1 MQYHFVIIGGGIV
14 GMATAWKL
22 ALKNPGLRI
31 AVLEKESVLASHQTG
46 HNSGVIH
53 SGIYYTPGSLKAR
66 NCIEGYR
73 QLISFCQEENI
84 PFKICGKLIVA
95 TTQKQIP
102 LLEELY
108 RKGIANGLN
117 QIKRLSSS
125 EIKDYE
131 PNAAGLAALW
141 VPYTGIV
148 DYAAVAEKIAQKFRE
163 LGGEIFPGSKVIA
176 LKDKGD
182 FTEVITPE
190 KTYLTKF
197 YINTAGLYSDRIALL
212 TGKQLSV
219 RIIPFRGEYYTL
231 RENRTWMVK
240 NLIYPVPDPE
250 FPFLGVHFTRT
261 IKGTVEAGPNA
272 VFAFRREGYRKWDI
286 SLPELAWSLSWKGF
300 RQVMAKYFRMGL
312 AEYYRSFFKKA
323 FVKELQKLLPEIT
336 EDDLLP
342 GGSGVRAQACT
353 DTGKLADDFI
363 ILENKNGL
371 DILNAPSPAATA
383 SLAIGEHIAR
393 LSSERILPY
402 LA

>member
-14 GMATAWKL
+14 GLSTAWKL

-31 AVLEKESVLASHQTG
+31 AVLEKESALASHQTG

-84 PFKICGKLIVA
+84 PFEVCGKLIVA
-95 TTQKQIP
+95 TSREQLP

-108 RKGIANGLN
+108 RKGIANGLDR
-117 QIKRLSSS
+117 IKRLSSS

-131 PNAAGLAALW
+131 PYAAGLSALW

-148 DYAAVAEKIAQKFRE
+148 DYATVAEKMALKFKD
-163 LGGEIFPGSKVIA
+163 LGGEILTGSKVISM
-176 LKDKGD
+176 KDKGD
-182 FTEVITPE
+182 VTEIITPG

-212 TGKQLSV
+212 TGKDLPV

-231 RENRTWMVK
+231 RENRTWLVK

-261 IKGTVEAGPNA
+261 INGTVEAGPNA

-300 RQVMAKYFRMGL
+300 RTVMTKYFRMGL
-312 AEYYRSFFKKA
+312 KEYYRSFFKKA

-336 EDDLLP
+336 EDDLIP

-353 DTGKLADDFI
+353 NTGKLADDFI

-383 SLAIGEHIAR
+383 SLAIGEHIAGLVPKIILHR
-393 LSSERILPY
+393 L
-402 LA
+402 

>member
-131 PNAAGLAALW
+131 PHAAGLAALW

-148 DYAAVAEKIAQKFRE
+148 DYATVAEKIAQKFRE

-212 TGKQLSV
+212 TGKHLSV

-383 SLAIGEHIAR
+383 SPAIGEHIAR

>member
-14 GMATAWKL
+14 GLSTAWKL
-22 ALKNPGLRI
+22 ALKNPGFRI
-31 AVLEKESVLASHQTG
+31 VILEKESILASHQTG

-73 QLISFCQEENI
+73 QLIAFCREENI
-84 PFKICGKLIVA
+84 PFEICGKLIVA
-95 TTQKQIP
+95 TTKEQLT
-102 LLEELY
+102 LLEDLHQ
-108 RKGIANGLN
+108 KGLANGLD

-125 EIKDYE
+125 EIKEYE
-131 PNAAGLAALW
+131 PHAVGLAALW

-148 DYAAVAEKIAQKFRE
+148 DYSAVAEKIAQKFRE
-163 LGGEIFPGSKVIA
+163 LGGEIHSNSKVIA
-176 LKDKGD
+176 LKDHRD
-182 FTEVITPE
+182 FTEVIAPE
-190 KTYLTKF
+190 KIYVSKF

-212 TGKQLSV
+212 TGKHLFV

-231 RENRTWMVK
+231 RKNRSWLVR

-261 IKGTVEAGPNA
+261 IQGTVEAGPNA

-286 SLPELAWSLSWKGF
+286 SFPELFLSLSWKGF
-300 RQVMAKYFRMGL
+300 RIVMAKYFRTGL
-312 AEYYRSFFKKA
+312 EEYYRSFLKKA

-336 EDDLLP
+336 EDDLIP
-342 GGSGVRAQACT
+342 GRSGVRAQACT

-383 SLAIGEHIAR
+383 SLAIGEHIAK
-393 LSSERILPY
+393 LASKRIVN
-402 LA
+402 